1 MPRLPAVL
9 LSVTLGAAAAALVA
23 CGSGGGGSIS
33 ATQAQ
38 AMLAQLS
45 TAAQE
50 QADGNCAGVQ
60 SAAKTLSRE
69 AGQIGEAKVRRG
81 IQAGAANLHR
91 LASNTKNCGETT
103 TTSSSTTTTTTPT
116 DQHDRDHHALDDDEA
131 DHDDDEADH
140 DDAEAAA
147 APNNGGI
154 SG

>member
-116 DQHDRDHHALDDDEA
+116 TSTTETTTRSTTTKPTTTTTKPTTTTPKPPP
-131 DHDDDEADH
+131 
-140 DDAEAAA
+140 
-147 APNNGGI
+147 PNNGGI